1 MTETKAHRWPP
12 APHTHK
18 RERERNKPRKI
29 TTNIV
34 HLLKRTLGSS
44 TQKRA
49 NTEVWGRVV
58 NPPIFTALNGALCN
72 FSYLFHLFWRLEPR
86 ALTEHLVPSLI
97 LPTGTSRG
105 KGNQLWPLA
114 TRVPSLGDT
123 RGSDGLTPAHAEHT
137 MKVDFQR
144 QFLPPGQQA
153 RRRGYLC
160 VKAEVFFPLRADLPR

>member
-1 MTETKAHRWPP
+1 MTPT
-12 APHTHK
+12 PHTHTK
-18 RERERNKPRKI
+18 WERERERERNKPRKI

-49 NTEVWGRVV
+49 NTEVGGGGV

-72 FSYLFHLFWRLEPR
+72 FFYLFHLFWRLELR
-86 ALTEHLVPSLI
+86 ALTEHLVPKLI

-123 RGSDGLTPAHAEHT
+123 CGSDGLTPAHAEHT
-137 MKVDFQR
+137 MKVHFQR
-144 QFLPPGQQA
+144 QFLPPGSRHA
-153 RRRGYLC
+153 DRDIC
-160 VKAEVFFPLRADLPR
+160 VWKQKCFSR